1 MRNLLNF
8 IIKYSTWFVFTF
20 YVLISCIL
28 LVKSS
33 KEHFSVYMSSANAIG
48 GAIYRTTNEVTE
60 YFGLLS
66 VNQRLQESNA
76 KLENEVLNLRQQ
88 LSQYKIL
95 AQDASDS
102 VRTSNR
108 FDYVGASVINNST
121 RHPRNHF
128 TIDRGTS
135 DGVVPGMGVVDQS
148 GVVGIVDVTGKHSSR
163 VISLLN
169 QSQHFSAKVKN
180 SSYVGS
186 LSWRGDDPTVAY
198 LEEVPRHAKFHIGD
212 TIVTSGFS
220 TTFPEGI
227 DIGTI
232 MGKVKTNDD
241 TFLVLKIHLASNFK
255 TLGTVRVIKDAMK
268 QELDSINKIG
278 IFE

>member
-33 KEHFSVYMSSANAIG
+33 DNHFSLYMSSANAIG
-48 GAIYRTTNEVTE
+48 SAIYRTSSHVTD

-76 KLENEVLNLRQQ
+76 KLENEVLNLRHQ
-88 LSQYKIL
+88 LTQYQVIL
-95 AQDASDS
+95 QDTVGSE
-102 VRTSNR
+102 RENR
-108 FDYVGASVINNST
+108 FGYIGASVINNSV

-128 TIDRGTS
+128 TIDRGS
-135 DGVVPGMGVVDQS
+135 NDGVVPGMGVVDQS
-148 GVVGIVDVTGKHSSR
+148 GVVGIVDVTGKNTSR

-169 QSQHFSAKVKN
+169 QNQHFSAKIKN
-180 SSYVGS
+180 SPYVGS
-186 LSWRGDDPTVAY
+186 LTWRGNDPSVAF
-198 LEEVPRHAKFHIGD
+198 LEEVPRHARFHIGD

-227 DIGTI
+227 DIGTV
-232 MGKVKTNDD
+232 MGKVKTTDD
-241 TFLVLKIHLASNFK
+241 TFLVLKIRLSSNFK

-268 QELDSINKIG
+268 HELDSINSIG
-278 IFE
+278 AYE

>member
-20 YVLISCIL
+20 YVLISCVL

-33 KEHFSVYMSSANAIG
+33 DNHFSVYVSSANAIG
-48 GAIYRTTNEVTE
+48 SAIYSTSSEVTD
-60 YFGLLS
+60 YFGLLA

-76 KLENEVLNLRQQ
+76 HLESEVLNLRQQ
-88 LSQYKIL
+88 LSQYRVL
-95 AQDASDS
+95 AQDTVPDPRAK
-102 VRTSNR
+102 R
-108 FDYVGASVINNST
+108 FGFIGASVINNST

-128 TIDRGTS
+128 TIDRGSS
-135 DGVVPGMGVVDQS
+135 DGIKPGMGVVDQS
-148 GVVGIVDVTGKHSSR
+148 GVVGIVDVTGKHTSR

-169 QSQHFSAKVKN
+169 QNQHFSAKVKN
-180 SSYVGS
+180 TPYVGS
-186 LSWRGDDPTVAY
+186 LTWRGDDPSIAF
-198 LEEVPRHAKFHIGD
+198 LEEVPRHAKFQIGD

-227 DIGTI
+227 DIGVV

-241 TFLVLKIHLASNFK
+241 TFLVLKVRLASNFK
-255 TLGTVRVIKDAMK
+255 TLGTVRVIKDALK
-268 QELDSINKIG
+268 QELDSIKNVG
-278 IFE
+278 TYE

>member
-33 KEHFSVYMSSANAIG
+33 DNHFSLYVSSANAIG
-48 GAIYRTTNEVTE
+48 GVIYRTSSEVTD

-76 KLENEVLNLRQQ
+76 KLENEVLNLRNQ
-88 LSQYKIL
+88 LAQYKVL
-95 AQDASDS
+95 AQDTTGAIRSH
-102 VRTSNR
+102 R
-108 FDYVGASVINNST
+108 FGYIGASVINNSV

-128 TIDRGTS
+128 TIDRGS
-135 DGVVPGMGVVDQS
+135 ADGVNPGMGVVDQS
-148 GVVGIVDVTGKHSSR
+148 GVVGIVDVTGKNTAR

-169 QSQHFSAKVKN
+169 QNQHFSAKIKDTP
-180 SSYVGS
+180 YVGS
-186 LSWRGDDPTVAY
+186 LTWRGEDPSVAF
-198 LEEVPRHAKFHIGD
+198 LEEVPRHARFHIGD

-227 DIGTI
+227 DIGTV
-232 MGKVKTNDD
+232 MGKVKTTDD
-241 TFLVLKIHLASNFK
+241 TFLVLKIRLASNFK
-255 TLGTVRVIKDAMK
+255 TLGTVRVIKDALK
-268 QELDSINKIG
+268 QELDSIRNIG
-278 IFE
+278 AYE

>member
-33 KEHFSVYMSSANAIG
+33 DNHFSVYMSSANAIG
-48 GAIYRTTNEVTE
+48 GAIYRTSSEVNE
-60 YFGLLS
+60 YFNLLT

-76 KLENEVLNLRQQ
+76 KLETEVLNLRHQLAQ
-88 LSQYKIL
+88 YQVLSQ
-95 AQDASDS
+95 DS
-102 VRTSNR
+102 AKGLENPR
-108 FDYVGASVINNST
+108 FGYIGASVINNST

-128 TIDRGTS
+128 TIDRGS
-135 DGVVPGMGVVDQS
+135 LDGVKPGMGVVDQS
-148 GVVGIVDVTGKHSSR
+148 GVVGIVDVTGRNTAR

-169 QSQHFSAKVKN
+169 QNQHFSAKVKN
-180 SSYVGS
+180 SPYVGS
-186 LSWRGDDPTVAY
+186 LTWRGDDPAIAF

-232 MGKVKTNDD
+232 MGKVKTSDD
-241 TFLVLKIHLASNFK
+241 TFLVLKIRLASNFK
-255 TLGTVRVIKDAMK
+255 TLGTVRVLKDALK
-268 QELDSINKIG
+268 QELDSIKSIG
-278 IFE
+278 SYE

>member
-33 KEHFSVYMSSANAIG
+33 DNHFSVYMSSANAIG
-48 GAIYRTTNEVTE
+48 GAIYRVSSEVTD

-76 KLENEVLNLRQQ
+76 KLENEVLNLRNQ
-88 LSQYKIL
+88 L
-95 AQDASDS
+95 AQYQVLAMDTAETIRDH
-102 VRTSNR
+102 R
-108 FDYVGASVINNST
+108 FGYIGASVINNSI

-128 TIDRGTS
+128 TIDRGS
-135 DGVVPGMGVVDQS
+135 ADGVKPGMGVVDQS
-148 GVVGIVDVTGKHSSR
+148 GVVGIVDVTGKNNSR

-169 QSQHFSAKVKN
+169 QNQHFSAKVKN
-180 SSYVGS
+180 SPYVGS
-186 LSWRGDDPTVAY
+186 LTWRGEDPSVAY

-227 DIGTI
+227 DIGTV

-241 TFLVLKIHLASNFK
+241 TFLVLKIRLASNFN
-255 TLGTVRVIKDAMK
+255 TLGTVRVIKDAFK
-268 QELDSINKIG
+268 QELDSIQKIG
-278 IFE
+278 SYE

>member
-1 MRNLLNF
+1 MRNILNF

-33 KEHFSVYMSSANAIG
+33 DNHFSVYMSSANAIG
-48 GAIYRTTNEVTE
+48 GAIYRVSSEVTD

-76 KLENEVLNLRQQ
+76 KLENEVLNLRNQ
-88 LSQYKIL
+88 L
-95 AQDASDS
+95 AQYQVLAMDTAETIRDH
-102 VRTSNR
+102 R
-108 FDYVGASVINNST
+108 FGYIGASVINNSI

-128 TIDRGTS
+128 TIDRGS
-135 DGVVPGMGVVDQS
+135 ADGVKPGMGVVDQS
-148 GVVGIVDVTGKHSSR
+148 GVVGIVDVTGKNNSR

-169 QSQHFSAKVKN
+169 QNQHFSAKVKN
-180 SSYVGS
+180 SPYVGS
-186 LSWRGDDPTVAY
+186 LTWRGEDPSVAY

-227 DIGTI
+227 DIGTV

-241 TFLVLKIHLASNFK
+241 TFLVLKIRLASNFN
-255 TLGTVRVIKDAMK
+255 TLGTVRVIKDAFK
-268 QELDSINKIG
+268 QELDSIQKIG
-278 IFE
+278 SYE

>member
-8 IIKYSTWFVFTF
+8 LIKYSTWFVFTF

-33 KEHFSVYMSSANAIG
+33 SDHFSVYMSSANAIG
-48 GAIYRTTNEVTE
+48 GAIYRTTSEVTE
-60 YFGLLS
+60 YFGLRA
-66 VNQRLQESNA
+66 VNQKLQESNA
-76 KLENEVLNLRQQ
+76 RLENEVLNLRQQ
-88 LSQYKIL
+88 LSQYQIML
-95 AQDASDS
+95 QDASDS
-102 VRTSNR
+102 LRINQR
-108 FDYVGASVINNST
+108 FGYVGASVINNST

-128 TIDRGTS
+128 TIDRGS
-135 DGVVPGMGVVDQS
+135 ADGIAPGMGVVDQS
-148 GVVGIVDVTGKHSSR
+148 GVVGIVDVTGKHTAR

-169 QSQHFSAKVKN
+169 QNQHFSAKIKDTP
-180 SSYVGS
+180 YVGS
-186 LSWRGDDPTVAY
+186 LTWRGDDPSVAF

-227 DIGTI
+227 NIGTV

-241 TFLVLKIHLASNFK
+241 TFLSLKIRLASNFK
-255 TLGTVRVIKDAMK
+255 TLGTVRIINDVLK
-268 QELDSINKIG
+268 QELDSLRNIG
-278 IFE
+278 NYE

>member
-33 KEHFSVYMSSANAIG
+33 DNHFSVYMSSANAIG
-48 GAIYRTTNEVTE
+48 GAIYRTSSEVSD
-60 YFGLLS
+60 YFGLLA

-76 KLENEVLNLRQQ
+76 KLETEVLNLRHQ
-88 LSQYKIL
+88 L
-95 AQDASDS
+95 AQYQVIAQDSDDNAG
-102 VRTSNR
+102 NR
-108 FDYVGASVINNST
+108 RFGYIGASVINNST

-128 TIDRGTS
+128 TIDRGET
-135 DGVVPGMGVVDQS
+135 DGVKPGMGVVDQS
-148 GVVGIVDVTGKHSSR
+148 GVVGIVDVAGRNTAR

-169 QSQHFSAKVKN
+169 QNQHFSAKVKN
-180 SSYVGS
+180 SPYVGS
-186 LSWRGDDPTVAY
+186 LTWRGDDPSIAF

-227 DIGTI
+227 DIGTV
-232 MGKVKTNDD
+232 MGKVRTSDD
-241 TFLVLKIHLASNFK
+241 TFLVLKIRLASNFR
-255 TLGTVRVIKDAMK
+255 TLGTVRVIKDALK
-268 QELDSINKIG
+268 HELDSINSIG
-278 IFE
+278 SYE

>member
-1 MRNLLNF
+1 MRNFLNF

-33 KEHFSVYMSSANAIG
+33 DNHFSIYMSSANAIG
-48 GAIYRTTNEVTE
+48 GLIYRTSSEVTE
-60 YFGLLS
+60 YFGLLA

-76 KLENEVLNLRQQ
+76 KLENEVLNLRHQ
-88 LSQYKIL
+88 LAQYQVL
-95 AQDASDS
+95 AQDSAELLKN
-102 VRTSNR
+102 TR
-108 FDYVGASVINNST
+108 FDYIGASVINNSI

-128 TIDRGTS
+128 TIDRGS
-135 DGVVPGMGVVDQS
+135 LDGVMPGMGVVDQS
-148 GVVGIVDVTGKHSSR
+148 GVVGIVDVTGRNTAR

-169 QSQHFSAKVKN
+169 QNQHFSAKVKN
-180 SSYVGS
+180 THYVGS
-186 LSWRGDDPTVAY
+186 LTWRGEDPSIAF

-227 DIGTI
+227 DIGTV
-232 MGKVKTNDD
+232 MGKVKTSDD
-241 TFLVLKIHLASNFK
+241 TFLVLKIRLSSNFK
-255 TLGTVRVIKDAMK
+255 TLGTVRVIKDALK
-268 QELDSINKIG
+268 HELDSINSIG
-278 IFE
+278 SYE

>member
-33 KEHFSVYMSSANAIG
+33 DDHFSVYMSSANAIG
-48 GAIYRTTNEVTE
+48 GTIYRVSSEVND
-60 YFGLLS
+60 YFGLLA

-76 KLENEVLNLRQQ
+76 KLENEVLNLREQ
-88 LSQYKIL
+88 LAQYKVL
-95 AQDASDS
+95 AQDTAS
-102 VRTSNR
+102 VRADAPR
-108 FDYVGASVINNST
+108 FGYIGASVINNST

-128 TIDRGTS
+128 TINRGS
-135 DGVVPGMGVVDQS
+135 DDGVMPGMGVVDQS
-148 GVVGIVDVTGKHSSR
+148 GVVGIVDVTGSRTSR

-169 QSQHFSAKVKN
+169 QNQHFSAKVKN
-180 SSYVGS
+180 SPYVGS
-186 LSWRGDDPTVAY
+186 LTWRGEDPSVAF

-227 DIGTI
+227 DIGTV
-232 MGKVKTNDD
+232 MGKVKTSDD
-241 TFLVLKIHLASNFK
+241 TFLVLKIRLASNFK
-255 TLGTVRVIKDAMK
+255 TLGTVRVIKDALK
-268 QELDSINKIG
+268 QELDSINSIG
-278 IFE
+278 YYE

>member
-33 KEHFSVYMSSANAIG
+33 DNHFSVYMSSANAIG
-48 GAIYRTTNEVTE
+48 GAIYRTSSEVSD
-60 YFGLLS
+60 YFGLLA
-66 VNQRLQESNA
+66 VNKRLQESNA
-76 KLENEVLNLRQQ
+76 KLETEVLNLRHQ
-88 LSQYKIL
+88 L
-95 AQDASDS
+95 AQYQVIAQDSDDNAG
-102 VRTSNR
+102 NR
-108 FDYVGASVINNST
+108 RFGYIGASVINNST

-128 TIDRGTS
+128 TIDRGEA
-135 DGVVPGMGVVDQS
+135 DGVKPGMGVVDQS
-148 GVVGIVDVTGKHSSR
+148 GVVGIVDVAGRNTAR

-169 QSQHFSAKVKN
+169 QNQHFSAKVKN
-180 SSYVGS
+180 SPYVGS
-186 LSWRGDDPTVAY
+186 LTWRGDDPSIAF

-227 DIGTI
+227 DIGTV
-232 MGKVKTNDD
+232 MGKVRTSDD
-241 TFLVLKIHLASNFK
+241 TFLVLKIRLASNFR
-255 TLGTVRVIKDAMK
+255 TLGTVRVIKDALK
-268 QELDSINKIG
+268 HELDSINSIG
-278 IFE
+278 SYE

>member
-33 KEHFSVYMSSANAIG
+33 DNHFSVYMSSANAIG
-48 GAIYRTTNEVTE
+48 GAIYRTSSEVSD
-60 YFGLLS
+60 YFGLLA

-76 KLENEVLNLRQQ
+76 KLETEVLNLRHQ
-88 LSQYKIL
+88 L
-95 AQDASDS
+95 AQYQVIAQDSDDNAG
-102 VRTSNR
+102 NR
-108 FDYVGASVINNST
+108 RFGYIGASVINNST

-128 TIDRGTS
+128 TIDRGEA
-135 DGVVPGMGVVDQS
+135 DGVKPGMGVVDQS
-148 GVVGIVDVTGKHSSR
+148 GVVGIVDVAGRNTAR

-169 QSQHFSAKVKN
+169 QNQHFSAKVKN
-180 SSYVGS
+180 SPYVGS
-186 LSWRGDDPTVAY
+186 LTWRGDDPSIAF

-227 DIGTI
+227 DIGTV
-232 MGKVKTNDD
+232 MGKVRTSDD
-241 TFLVLKIHLASNFK
+241 TFLVLKIRLASNFR
-255 TLGTVRVIKDAMK
+255 TLGTVRVIKDALK
-268 QELDSINKIG
+268 HELDSINSIG
-278 IFE
+278 SYE